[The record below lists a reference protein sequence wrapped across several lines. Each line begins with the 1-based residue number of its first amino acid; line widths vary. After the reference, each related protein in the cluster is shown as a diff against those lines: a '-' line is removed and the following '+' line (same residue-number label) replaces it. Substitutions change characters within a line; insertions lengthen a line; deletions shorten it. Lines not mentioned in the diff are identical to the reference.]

1 MSRLNDWL
9 AQIQKQGYKGANANA
24 RLCQDIVLEAIA
36 KGKLRRN
43 VTIKGGV
50 VMRSLTGDVR
60 RATQDMDIDFIRYS
74 LADDS
79 IQKFIQELNIFDDIH
94 IEITGAIEPLKHQ
107 DYHGKCVN
115 IRIYDDEGFSINSKI
130 DFGVHKDLAIHQE
143 EYCFDVCMDDDG
155 ASLLM
160 NSREQMMTEKLRS
173 LLKFGPAS
181 TRYKDIFDLCYLI
194 DHVQADALD
203 VCMRHY
209 IFDDPGMREQNYQ
222 DVSRRLERTF
232 NNRLYQRRVR
242 TTRNNW
248 LGIRETEAFKKI
260 RSFFQYLGS
269 TTK

>member
-9 AQIQKQGYKGANANA
+9 DQIQKQGYSGANANA
-24 RLCQDIVLEAIA
+24 RICQDIVLEAIA

-60 RATQDMDIDFIRYS
+60 RAIQDMDIDFIRYS

-79 IQKFIQELNIFDDIH
+79 IQKFIQELNVFDDIH
-94 IEITGAIEPLKHQ
+94 IEITGTIEPLKHQ

-130 DFGVHKDLAIHQE
+130 DFGVHKDLTIQQE
-143 EYCFDVCMDDDG
+143 EYCFDVCMDEDG

-181 TRYKDIFDLCYLI
+181 THYKDISYPI
-194 DHVQADALD
+194 AYAKS
-203 VCMRHY
+203 RHRLS
-209 IFDDPGMREQNYQ
+209 IPRLKSWAF
-222 DVSRRLERTF
+222 RRF
-232 NNRLYQRRVR
+232 FVR
-242 TTRNNW
+242 TQTSHITNTVHMRPAKGFRGN
-248 LGIRETEAFKKI
+248 KKA
-260 RSFFQYLGS
+260 
-269 TTK
+269 